1 MKNIFWL
8 SLMEAIKG
16 ISIGLAGGFIVVIT
30 QSKEYTILQFII
42 GFLILIFLA
51 TITNYNVNC
60 VLYKNRKEIKNI
72 KKHL

>member
-1 MKNIFWL
+1 MKKVFWL

-30 QSKEYTILQFII
+30 QSKEYTILQFVI
-42 GFLILIFLA
+42 GLLILIFLA
-51 TITNYNVNC
+51 TITNYHVNC